1 MAAADDA
8 RAATAPSE
16 AKRQPAWVMPPPSGT
31 TTELFT
37 SGFPLRVTNSLT
49 RSKVPFV
56 PMNGKDVYWY
66 ACGPTVYA
74 PSHMGHAR

>member
-1 MAAADDA
+1 
-8 RAATAPSE
+8 
-16 AKRQPAWVMPPPSGT
+16 MPPPSVT
-31 TTELFT
+31 TSDLFT
-37 SGFPLRVTNSLT
+37 SGFPLRVANSLT
-49 RSKVPFV
+49 RTKVPFV